1 MSKKFGIK
9 VISNACGIVPH
20 TIRTWENRY
29 QVFTPERDQNGQR
42 LYDEKDLKKAKLI
55 AMLLDSGHTI
65 SKVAR
70 LPIEELE
77 SLLNINPKNANE
89 PFNEDDYQTK
99 VSLKKLFK
107 DLSIYQIDGVAD
119 EIEHLRMRLGA
130 KGFVFGVVLPVM
142 QEIGKLQAT
151 GTYSVTQEHIVST
164 IVRNQLGQIS
174 LPNIGPSK
182 DRIVLATPDGNLH
195 ELSIIIADIL
205 CRANRMS
212 TSYLGASHP
221 PQCLAEAINALK
233 ANTLVM
239 GAVSSDN
246 WNYGKSIITYLK
258 QMDSFLN
265 RKLNVVL
272 GGGFPLDFPEFENIQ
287 SVNVIENFEEF
298 DHQLA
303 RQEFSLLN

>member
-55 AMLLDSGHTI
+55 SMLLDSGHTI

-70 LPIEELE
+70 LTIEELE
-77 SLLNINPKNANE
+77 SLLNINPKSANE

-99 VSLKKLFK
+99 VSLKKLFM
-107 DLSIYQIDGVAD
+107 DLSNYQIDGVAD

-174 LPNIGPSK
+174 LPNIGSSK

-246 WNYGKSIITYLK
+246 WNYEKSIITYLK

-298 DHQLA
+298 DHQLG
-303 RQEFSLLN
+303 RQEFSLSN